1 MLRNK
6 ADLTTIET
14 MLRNKS
20 DLNHT
25 HRSVPYAEVSNISRS
40 LTPINLAGNGYE
52 EGNFIYFQRDS
63 LLNNNYYKP
72 YCIVSGNRSVQC
84 SARIAIELAKF

>member
-1 MLRNK
+1 
-6 ADLTTIET
+6 

-40 LTPINLAGNGYE
+40 ITPLNTKGNGYE
-52 EGNFIYFQRDS
+52 ESNFIYFQRDS
-63 LLNNNYYKP
+63 LLHNNYYRP
-72 YCIVSGNRSVQC
+72 FCIVVGNRTVQC
-84 SARIAIELAKF
+84 SARIAIELANNHNK